1 MNIYQ
6 NFEVNKQFN
15 TDFYSPGQ
23 GLQPNSFLK
32 QKKNQEWIKLFYVS
46 DKAKIPIF
54 CWFFLNLMSN

>member
-32 QKKNQEWIKLFYVS
+32 QKKIRSE
-46 DKAKIPIF
+46 
-54 CWFFLNLMSN
+54 LNCFM

>member
-1 MNIYQ
+1 MNICQ
-6 NFEVNKQFN
+6 NFEVNKRFN

-32 QKKNQEWIKLFYVS
+32 HNKTNVNLFKKNQEWIKLFYVS

-54 CWFFLNLMSN
+54 Y